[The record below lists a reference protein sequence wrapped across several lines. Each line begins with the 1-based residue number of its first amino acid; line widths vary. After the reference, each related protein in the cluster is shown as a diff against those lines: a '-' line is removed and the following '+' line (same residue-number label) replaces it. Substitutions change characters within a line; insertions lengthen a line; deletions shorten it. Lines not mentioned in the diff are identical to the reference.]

1 MTVPPDTVALEVKQ
15 RLFQCALV
23 LSVIHLL
30 MLILGSRFFHLEP
43 SGNRNQPRDMAIA
56 IIKAESPDWAQRW
69 YHWDAL
75 WFVHLSRFG
84 YQLQRDSEGN
94 IGQSNIAF
102 PPGLSVVIQGLDQI
116 GINPWSGVLILNI
129 SACFMAKLGLG
140 LLAYQ
145 ITGSQKNAQWS
156 MVAMTLWP
164 WHFFMVAPY
173 QESIGMAC
181 AFWALYFGTLHKV
194 GPAFFLSFISGIFRL
209 NAVGFFGGLILGA
222 CLEMLLKKSSKK
234 TLRWVLI
241 GSGPIL
247 AWLLLLGYFQFK
259 FGDARIGVSI
269 QSAWG
274 RHEPTI
280 GGVVQSLFQPAVQNK
295 MTGSAWLDWC
305 AVWFVMVLIVST
317 VWTKLGPLWSMSLIG
332 LLVQSLSTGSVMS
345 FGRLMLLGAPLFVGL
360 GGIAES
366 RPRLALVLS
375 TFSGL
380 IQIILFWRF
389 GHGQFGG

>member
-1 MTVPPDTVALEVKQ
+1 
-15 RLFQCALV
+15 
-23 LSVIHLL
+23 
-30 MLILGSRFFHLEP
+30 
-43 SGNRNQPRDMAIA
+43 MAIA
-56 IIKAESPDWAQRW
+56 IVKAESPDWAQRW

-75 WFVHLSRFG
+75 WIVHLSRFG
-84 YQLQRDSEGN
+84 YQLERDSEGN

-102 PPGLSVVIQGLDQI
+102 PPGLSVVIQGMDQI
-116 GINPWSGVLILNI
+116 GINPWSGVLIINLF
-129 SACFMAKLGLG
+129 AGFMASLGLG

-156 MVAMTLWP
+156 MVAMTVWP
-164 WHFFMVAPY
+164 WHLFMVAPY

-222 CLEMLLKKSSKK
+222 CLEMLLKKSSKNHA
-234 TLRWVLI
+234 RWIAI

-247 AWLLLLGYFQFK
+247 AWLFLLGYFQFK

-269 QSAWG
+269 QTAWG
-274 RHEPTI
+274 RHAPNLEGLFHSLIQPF
-280 GGVVQSLFQPAVQNK
+280 VQK

-366 RPRLALVLS
+366 RPRLALGLS

>member
-1 MTVPPDTVALEVKQ
+1 MTVPPDTVALEMKQ

-43 SGNRNQPRDMAIA
+43 SGNQNQPRDMAIA
-56 IIKAESPDWAQRW
+56 IIKAESPEWAQRW

-84 YQLQRDSEGN
+84 YQLERDSEGDLS
-94 IGQSNIAF
+94 QSNIAF
-102 PPGLSVVIQGLDQI
+102 PPGLSLVIQGLGQI
-116 GINPWSGVLILNI
+116 RINPWSGVLMINLFVG
-129 SACFMAKLGLG
+129 FMASLGLG

-145 ITGSQKNAQWS
+145 ITGSQKTAQWS
-156 MVAMTLWP
+156 MIALTAWP

-173 QESIGMAC
+173 QESVGMAC
-181 AFWALYFGTLHKV
+181 AFWALYLGTLNRIW
-194 GPAFFLSFISGIFRL
+194 PAFILSLISGIFRL
-209 NAVGFFGGLILGA
+209 NAVGFFGGLILGT
-222 CLEMLLKKSSKK
+222 CLEMLLKKSSKNHA
-234 TLRWVLI
+234 RWIAI

-247 AWLLLLGYFQFK
+247 AWLFLLGYFQFK

-269 QSAWG
+269 QTAWG
-274 RHEPTI
+274 RHEPSVEGLFHSLI
-280 GGVVQSLFQPAVQNK
+280 QPFVQK
-295 MTGSAWLDWC
+295 MTGTAWLDWF
-305 AVWFVMVLIVST
+305 AVWIVMALIAST
-317 VWTKLGPLWSMSLIG
+317 IWTKLGPVWSMSLIG

-360 GGIAES
+360 GSLAES

-375 TFSGL
+375 IFSGL
-380 IQIILFWRF
+380 IQVLLFWRF

>member
-1 MTVPPDTVALEVKQ
+1 MTVPPDTVALEMKQ

-23 LSVIHLL
+23 LSLIHLL
-30 MLILGSRFFHLEP
+30 MLILGSRIFHLEP
-43 SGNRNQPRDMAIA
+43 SGNQNQPRDMAIA
-56 IIKAESPDWAQRW
+56 IIKAESPHWAQRW

-94 IGQSNIAF
+94 MGQSNIAF
-102 PPGLSVVIQGLDQI
+102 PPGLSLVIQGLGQI
-116 GINPWSGVLILNI
+116 GINPWSGVLIINLF
-129 SACFMAKLGLG
+129 AGFMASLGLG

-145 ITGSQKNAQWS
+145 ITGSQKTAQWS
-156 MVAMTLWP
+156 MIALTFWP

-181 AFWALYFGTLHKV
+181 AFWALYLGTLNRIW
-194 GPAFFLSFISGIFRL
+194 PAFILSLISGIFRL
-209 NAVGFFGGLILGA
+209 NSVGFFGGLILGT
-222 CLEMLLKKSSKK
+222 CLEMMLKKSSKNHA
-234 TLRWVLI
+234 RWIAI

-247 AWLLLLGYFQFK
+247 AWLFLLGYFQFK

-269 QSAWG
+269 QTAWG
-274 RHEPTI
+274 RHEPSLEGLFHSLI
-280 GGVVQSLFQPAVQNK
+280 QPFVQK

-305 AVWFVMVLIVST
+305 AVWFVMALIAST
-317 VWTKLGPLWSMSLIG
+317 IWTKLGPLWSMSLIG

-345 FGRLMLLGAPLFVGL
+345 FGRLMLFGAPLFVGL
-360 GGIAES
+360 GLIAES
-366 RPRLALVLS
+366 RPRMALVLS
-375 TFSGL
+375 ACSGL

>member
-1 MTVPPDTVALEVKQ
+1 
-15 RLFQCALV
+15 
-23 LSVIHLL
+23 
-30 MLILGSRFFHLEP
+30 
-43 SGNRNQPRDMAIA
+43 
-56 IIKAESPDWAQRW
+56 
-69 YHWDAL
+69 
-75 WFVHLSRFG
+75 
-84 YQLQRDSEGN
+84 
-94 IGQSNIAF
+94 
-102 PPGLSVVIQGLDQI
+102 
-116 GINPWSGVLILNI
+116 
-129 SACFMAKLGLG
+129 
-140 LLAYQ
+140 
-145 ITGSQKNAQWS
+145 
-156 MVAMTLWP
+156 MVAITVWP

-194 GPAFFLSFISGIFRL
+194 RPAFILSFISGLFRL

-222 CLEMLLKKSSKK
+222 CLEMLLKKSSKNHA
-234 TLRWVLI
+234 RWIAI

-247 AWLLLLGYFQFK
+247 AWLFLLGYFQFK

-269 QSAWG
+269 QTAWG
-274 RHEPTI
+274 RHAPNVEGLFHSLIQPF
-280 GGVVQSLFQPAVQNK
+280 VQK

-305 AVWFVMVLIVST
+305 AVWFVMALIVST
-317 VWTKLGPLWSMSLIG
+317 VWTKLGPLWSMPLIG

-360 GGIAES
+360 GVIAES

>member
-1 MTVPPDTVALEVKQ
+1 MTVPPHTVALEMKQ

-43 SGNRNQPRDMAIA
+43 SGHQNQPRDMAIA
-56 IIKAESPDWAQRW
+56 IVNSESPDWAQRW

-84 YQLQRDSEGN
+84 YQLERDSEGN
-94 IGQSNIAF
+94 LNQSNIAF
-102 PPGLSVVIQGLDQI
+102 PPGLSLVIQGLDQI
-116 GINPWSGVLILNI
+116 GINPWSGVLIINLF
-129 SACFMAKLGLG
+129 AGFMASLGLG

-145 ITGSQKNAQWS
+145 ITGSQKTAQWS
-156 MVAMTLWP
+156 MIALTAWP

-173 QESIGMAC
+173 QESVGMAC
-181 AFWALYFGTLHKV
+181 AFWALYLGTLNRIW
-194 GPAFFLSFISGIFRL
+194 PAFILSFISGIFRL
-209 NAVGFFGGLILGA
+209 NAVGFFGGLILGT
-222 CLEMLLKKSSKK
+222 CLEMLLKKSSKNH
-234 TLRWVLI
+234 TRWIAI

-247 AWLLLLGYFQFK
+247 AWLFLLGYFQFK
-259 FGDARIGVSI
+259 FGDARIGVAI
-269 QSAWG
+269 QTAWG
-274 RHEPTI
+274 RHEPSLEGLFHSLIQTF
-280 GGVVQSLFQPAVQNK
+280 VQK
-295 MTGSAWLDWC
+295 MTGSGWLDWF
-305 AVWFVMVLIVST
+305 AVWVVMTLIAST
-317 VWTKLGPLWSMSLIG
+317 IWTKFGPLWSMSLIG

-345 FGRLMLLGAPLFVGL
+345 FGRLMLLGAPFFVGL
-360 GGIAES
+360 GSLAES

-375 TFSGL
+375 AFSGL

>member
-1 MTVPPDTVALEVKQ
+1 MTVPPDTVSLKINQ

-30 MLILGSRFFHLEP
+30 MLILGSRFFHLER
-43 SGNRNQPRDMAIA
+43 SENRNQPRDMAIA
-56 IIKAESPDWAQRW
+56 IVKAESPDWAQRW

-75 WFVHLSRFG
+75 WIVHLSRFG
-84 YQLQRDSEGN
+84 YQLERDSEGN
-94 IGQSNIAF
+94 IGQSNVAF

-116 GINPWSGVLILNI
+116 GINPWSGVLIINLF
-129 SACFMAKLGLG
+129 AGFMASLGLG

-145 ITGSQKNAQWS
+145 ITGSQKTAQWS
-156 MVAMTLWP
+156 MVAMTVWP

-181 AFWALYFGTLHKV
+181 AFWALYLGTLHKLW
-194 GPAFFLSFISGIFRL
+194 PAFFLSFISGIFRL

-222 CLEMLLKKSSKK
+222 CLEMILKKSSKNHA
-234 TLRWVLI
+234 RWIAI

-269 QSAWG
+269 QTAWG
-274 RHEPTI
+274 RHAPNLEGLFHSLIQPF
-280 GGVVQSLFQPAVQNK
+280 VQK

-305 AVWFVMVLIVST
+305 AVWFVMALIVST

-366 RPRLALVLS
+366 RPRLALGLS